1 MLIKY
6 IPEDTKTCCS
16 LRHLI
21 SCVTFTV
28 IYGGT
33 DLSQTDG
40 LAGDNLQYCHQ
51 FLSFLKSWLHCKSVI
66 HTLASGGLPPIR
78 FLFSDCSSRK
88 LPMQSTAPGLPY
100 KEIRFLFFKYRPY
113 GL

>member
-1 MLIKY
+1 MLIKH

-21 SCVTFTV
+21 SCVTFKV

-33 DLSQTDG
+33 DLWQTDG
-40 LAGDNLQYCHQ
+40 LAGDHLQYYLII
-51 FLSFLKSWLHCKSVI
+51 LSFLKSWLDCKLVI

-88 LPMQSTAPGLPY
+88 LPMQSTALSLPC
-100 KEIRFLFFKYRPY
+100 KEIRFLFF
-113 GL
+113 